1 MLRPEIQLWN
11 ILKASSKEVP
21 VYTGGEPHQSTR
33 TPVTTPQSVC
43 GTAGKGECDFQ
54 LTFHQDRK
62 TPGLVV
68 HCLYQSP
75 RLLLGSSHCRA
86 EQPGVRP
93 LSSQAIPE
101 IGTWAR
107 TRDLGRPRKG
117 PRSRSLHTELCGGLE
132 SGNMCVWVPCSLPQV
147 LSAKNCLL
155 KRQSRTLANYEF
167 QKEKTKSNA
176 YGIRCPQSCLC
187 EIQI

>member
-1 MLRPEIQLWN
+1 MELQGRGSVI
-11 ILKASSKEVP
+11 SSRL
-21 VYTGGEPHQSTR
+21 STR
-33 TPVTTPQSVC
+33 TEKPQVWWF
-43 GTAGKGECDFQ
+43 TVYIRVLD
-54 LTFHQDRK
+54 
-62 TPGLVV
+62 
-68 HCLYQSP
+68 
-75 RLLLGSSHCRA
+75 SSHCRA

-93 LSSQAIPE
+93 LSSQARPE

-117 PRSRSLHTELCGGLE
+117 PRSRSFHTELCGGLE
-132 SGNMCVWVPCSLPQV
+132 SGKGGGVPSSLPQV

-167 QKEKTKSNA
+167 QKEKSKSNA
-176 YGIRCPQSCLC
+176 YGIRCPQSCLR